1 MDTEYDL
8 ALDAEPV
15 PNVEWDIRREG
26 HAWDG
31 TIARPRRHLAPEK
44 IELAYGQLFYSE
56 TERLTMLALLLE
68 NVGVDKA
75 VRFGDPALWRAAVAE
90 LPQKQDNSA

>member
-8 ALDAEPV
+8 LPDAEPV
-15 PNVEWDIRREG
+15 LNIEWDIRREG

-31 TIARPRRHLAPEK
+31 SLARPRRHLAPEK
-44 IELAYGQLFYSE
+44 IELADGQLFYSE

-68 NVGVDKA
+68 NVGVDRA
-75 VRFGDPALWRAAVAE
+75 VRFGNPDIWRAAVAE
-90 LPQKQDNSA
+90 LPLTQDAS

>member
-8 ALDAEPV
+8 LPDAEPV
-15 PNVEWDIRREG
+15 PDIEWDIRREG
-26 HAWDG
+26 HTWDG
-31 TIARPRRHLAPEK
+31 SIARPRRHLAPEK

-56 TERLTMLALLLE
+56 AQRLTMLALLLE

-75 VRFGDPALWRAAVAE
+75 IRLGSPEIWRAAVADL
-90 LPQKQDNSA
+90 LPK